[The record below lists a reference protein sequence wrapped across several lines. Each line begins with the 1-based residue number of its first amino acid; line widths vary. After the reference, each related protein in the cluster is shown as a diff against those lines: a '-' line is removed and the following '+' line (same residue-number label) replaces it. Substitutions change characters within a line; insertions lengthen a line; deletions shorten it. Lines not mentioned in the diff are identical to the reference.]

1 VSRSDDCTGAGKE
14 QHITFIHYNQPGSQM
29 TEHFIAPPLLSQFNC
44 STLQIAV
51 VLVQICFKFLKQ
63 RKSICH
69 TACKTCYNLVVKE
82 PADFFSCM
90 LHHNLIAECYL
101 AVACNRHFV
110 IMSDREYRRHSCHIF
125 LLLGCAFK

>member
-1 VSRSDDCTGAGKE
+1 LRSSHLTAPE
-14 QHITFIHYNQPGSQM
+14 NTHHIHLIHNIPHGFQM
-29 TEHFIAPPLLSQFNC
+29 PEHFTAPPLLSQFNC

-82 PADFFSCM
+82 PADFISCM

-101 AVACNRHFV
+101 AVACNRHVV
-110 IMSDREYRRHSCHIF
+110 IMSDGEYRRHSCHLF